1 VSVDTEGGVVRN
13 LNHHKWSQ
21 AKRAVSG
28 GHADI
33 GSVTPIRRRS
43 RTGTTVGSVAIIGTR
58 GYPSFYG
65 GFETLLR
72 KLAPYLADN
81 GWDVTVYSRPGAT
94 KDAPEYHH
102 PRINSIV
109 TKGIESKSLS
119 TLSFGATS
127 TLNAARSKPDVALI
141 MNVANGYWL
150 PMLRARGIPSVL
162 NVDGIE
168 WQRDKWSRLGK
179 AVFRRGAKMTARF
192 ADTLIC
198 DSVEIG
204 RVWRENFNR
213 DSIFIPYGG
222 DLPTGQYEVMS
233 GVEKRKYVL
242 LVARLVPENSINE
255 FLDAAE
261 AVVDEFPVVVVGSSG
276 SGGPL
281 EERMR
286 GIADKHDQFIWL
298 GHVANDQLLSSL
310 WQNCGAYFHG
320 HSVGGTNPALVQAMA
335 SGAPTIARDTV
346 FNREVLQDSG
356 LFVPPIPAKIAA
368 TTRFLMSSP
377 ALQTSLGAR
386 ARERAC
392 GKFSWESICAAY
404 DNALRDAIGTS
415 APALVATGRVG
426 SVAMHHQPPPKV
438 AIAANGHR
446 VIGPPA

>member
-1 VSVDTEGGVVRN
+1 MSADTEGAVVRT
-13 LNHHKWSQ
+13 LHQHKASR
-21 AKRAVSG
+21 ALRAVSG
-28 GHADI
+28 RHQDI
-33 GSVTPIRRRS
+33 GSVTQIRPRD
-43 RTGTTVGSVAIIGTR
+43 RTGSTVGSVAIIGTR

-81 GWDVTVYSRPGAT
+81 GWDVTVYGRPGAT
-94 KDAPEYHH
+94 KEAPEYHH
-102 PRINSIV
+102 PHINSIV
-109 TKGIESKSLS
+109 TKGIESKSVS

-127 TLNAARSKPDVALI
+127 TLDAARGKPDVALI
-141 MNVANGYWL
+141 MNVANGFWL

-168 WQRDKWSRLGK
+168 WHRDKWSRLGK
-179 AVFRRGAKMTARF
+179 AVFKRGAMMTARF

-204 RVWRENFNR
+204 RFWRENFDR

-222 DLPTGQYEVMS
+222 DLPTGQYEVMP
-233 GVEKRKYVL
+233 GVEKRNYVL

-286 GIADKHDQFIWL
+286 SIAAKHDQFIWL
-298 GHVANDQLLSSL
+298 GHVADDWLLSSL

-356 LFVPPIPAKIAA
+356 LFVPPIPAEIAA

-377 ALQTSLGAR
+377 ALQNSLSAR

-392 GKFSWESICAAY
+392 GKFSWESICSAY
-404 DNALRDAIGTS
+404 DSALRDAIGKARPGCRSTAAHQPRDNAS
-415 APALVATGRVG
+415 PAPARGRPVSTRG
-426 SVAMHHQPPPKV
+426 R
-438 AIAANGHR
+438 R
-446 VIGPPA
+446 VIGL